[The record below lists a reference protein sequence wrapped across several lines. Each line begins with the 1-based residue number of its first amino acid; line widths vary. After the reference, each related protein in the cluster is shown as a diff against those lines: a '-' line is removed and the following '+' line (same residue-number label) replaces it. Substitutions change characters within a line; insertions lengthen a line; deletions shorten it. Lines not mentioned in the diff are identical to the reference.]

1 MVLQII
7 VRKPISFQKGIVLCE
22 NAKCPFGNCIGSG
35 TELGRSRTTFFAA
48 DHIPTSLSSS
58 ENFLKSPEEQKCNE
72 KMTEIQQVSFVMDD
86 LRLYLDTH
94 PEDREALEM
103 LKNILCQRKKLMSD
117 FAADFYPLTMDCM
130 AEFYEKEPSSA
141 CYCWQEGPAP
151 WEGGDC

>member
-1 MVLQII
+1 M
-7 VRKPISFQKGIVLCE
+7 P
-22 NAKCPFGNCIGSG
+22 
-35 TELGRSRTTFFAA
+35 FFAA